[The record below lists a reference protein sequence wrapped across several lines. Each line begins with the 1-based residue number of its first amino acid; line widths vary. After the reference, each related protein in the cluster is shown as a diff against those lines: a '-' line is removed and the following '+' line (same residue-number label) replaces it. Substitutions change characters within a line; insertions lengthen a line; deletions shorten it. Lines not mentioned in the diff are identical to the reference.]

1 MTETGKT
8 LAELADQMQHLPQVL
23 VNVKCAGEKKYL
35 YREDSVIMDRIAAI
49 EGLLSGQG
57 RVLVRPS
64 GTEALVR
71 VMLEGPDEEVISA
84 YAEELACL
92 MKERM
97 A

>member
-1 MTETGKT
+1 
-8 LAELADQMQHLPQVL
+8 
-23 VNVKCAGEKKYL
+23 
-35 YREDSVIMDRIAAI
+35 MDRCHRGYAI
-49 EGLLSGQG
+49 G

-71 VMLEGPDEEVISA
+71 VMLEGPDEAVISA